1 VFSTDALT
9 DENIFDRELIDDELT
24 TTLRSSGRS
33 TDNVTNKPTGTADQS
48 SGIV

>member
-33 TDNVTNKPTGTADQS
+33 TDVTNKPTGTADQS